1 MQTTTKPRDAKAESR
16 TGAPRR
22 RKLGATLL
30 TAGALSVVGLLAV
43 AAELTSGSPG
53 PRSTSSTVVVDTAIP
68 TKPTA
73 APFENDFSLC
83 ALGVDGIE
91 ATYPGPLVAQTV
103 SRYAASCSP
112 AEGDPF
118 PAPND

>member
-1 MQTTTKPRDAKAESR
+1 MQTTTQRTDAEAESR
-16 TGAPRR
+16 TSAPRR
-22 RKLGATLL
+22 RRVGHTLL
-30 TAGALSVVGLLAV
+30 IAGALSVGGVLVA

-53 PRSTSSTVVVDTAIP
+53 TRSTSSTVVVDAPIP
-68 TKPTA
+68 STPSA

-91 ATYPGPLVAQTV
+91 ATYPGPLVAQAV

-112 AEGDPF
+112 AGGGVF

>member
-1 MQTTTKPRDAKAESR
+1 MQTTTKPRDPEAESR

-22 RKLGATLL
+22 RRLGATLL
-30 TAGALSVVGLLAV
+30 TAGALSVVGVLAA
-43 AAELTSGSPG
+43 AAELTSSAPR
-53 PRSTSSTVVVDTAIP
+53 PRSTSSTVVVETPIP
-68 TKPTA
+68 TTPTA

-103 SRYAASCSP
+103 SRYATSCSP
-112 AEGDPF
+112 AEGGAF
-118 PAPND
+118 PARND